1 MTNGAKILITIAII
15 ITLGIV
21 IHGKIKNNAENVKEN
36 KSSNSDMMRYFDEE
50 KNTIQI
56 NHYWTKAWDVY
67 EKKRRMTDVFFKE
80 NPKLNMSYFYEHEYE
95 NRSADYTIFRFLMQL
110 KLKLGLYKNK

>member
-50 KNTIQI
+50 KILTQKIITLIQ
-56 NHYWTKAWDVY
+56 Y
-67 EKKRRMTDVFFKE
+67 
-80 NPKLNMSYFYEHEYE
+80 
-95 NRSADYTIFRFLMQL
+95 
-110 KLKLGLYKNK
+110 YKII

>member
-50 KNTIQI
+50 ENTNTENNNINTILQNNI
-56 NHYWTKAWDVY
+56 NNTIVENNIISNNTITTK
-67 EKKRRMTDVFFKE
+67 
-80 NPKLNMSYFYEHEYE
+80 
-95 NRSADYTIFRFLMQL
+95 
-110 KLKLGLYKNK
+110 

>member
-36 KSSNSDMMRYFDEE
+36 KSSNSDIMRYFDEE
-50 KNTIQI
+50 ENANTENNNINTILQNNI
-56 NHYWTKAWDVY
+56 NNAIVENNIISNNTITTK
-67 EKKRRMTDVFFKE
+67 
-80 NPKLNMSYFYEHEYE
+80 
-95 NRSADYTIFRFLMQL
+95 
-110 KLKLGLYKNK
+110 

>member
-1 MTNGAKILITIAII
+1 MTNGEKILITIAII

-50 KNTIQI
+50 KNTNTENNNI
-56 NHYWTKAWDVY
+56 NTILQNNINNAIVENNIISNNTITTK
-67 EKKRRMTDVFFKE
+67 
-80 NPKLNMSYFYEHEYE
+80 
-95 NRSADYTIFRFLMQL
+95 
-110 KLKLGLYKNK
+110 